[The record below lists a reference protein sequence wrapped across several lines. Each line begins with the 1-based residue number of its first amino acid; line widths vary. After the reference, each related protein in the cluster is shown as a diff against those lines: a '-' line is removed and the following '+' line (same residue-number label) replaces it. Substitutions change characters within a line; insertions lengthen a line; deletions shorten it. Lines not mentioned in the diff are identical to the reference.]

1 MGRRFKTCKEHQAIK
16 EMRNLAKG
24 ASAGMF
30 ANKRLETG
38 FKRWR
43 NRRSAFLRGAVK
55 QNGAC
60 KSSELKQ

>member
-1 MGRRFKTCKEHQAIK
+1 
-16 EMRNLAKG
+16 MRNLAKG

-43 NRRSAFLRGAVK
+43 NRRSAFLRGVVK
-55 QNGAC
+55 RNGAC
-60 KSSELKQ
+60 KSSESKQ

>member
-1 MGRRFKTCKEHQAIK
+1 MGRRFKTCKEHQTIK

-43 NRRSAFLRGAVK
+43 NRHSACLRGVVK
-55 QNGAC
+55 RNGAYN
-60 KSSELKQ
+60 SSEPKQ